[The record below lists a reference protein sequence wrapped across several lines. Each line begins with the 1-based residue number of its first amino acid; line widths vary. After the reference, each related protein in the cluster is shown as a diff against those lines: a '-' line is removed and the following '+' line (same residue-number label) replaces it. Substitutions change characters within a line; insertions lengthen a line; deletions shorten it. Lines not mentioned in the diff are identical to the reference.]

1 MPGDGSGV
9 QTERMAESPKTNVE
23 IPTEKPSFKD
33 QVLGYAKV
41 TRGKV
46 RIISYTHNGICSLTS
61 RFRLL
66 ATSVAFNRLPKLFL
80 TS

>member
-1 MPGDGSGV
+1 MPGDGSEV
-9 QTERMAESPKTNVE
+9 QTGRVAEGPETNVVE

-46 RIISYTHNGICSLTS
+46 RIISYTHDRICLLTS
-61 RFRLL
+61 HIRLL
-66 ATSVAFNRLPKLFL
+66 AMSVAFNLLNSLNYP
-80 TS
+80 